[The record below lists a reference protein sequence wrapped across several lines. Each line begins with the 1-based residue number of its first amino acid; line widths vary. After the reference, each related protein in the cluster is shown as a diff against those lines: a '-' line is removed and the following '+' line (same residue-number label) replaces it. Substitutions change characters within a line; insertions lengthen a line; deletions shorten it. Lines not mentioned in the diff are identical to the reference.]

1 MVTFTTAFIIISYL
15 VNLVAVVNG
24 RFDKEYNKIFA
35 KIKKATPITGRI
47 ARQIE
52 NASQDIDKVEVIQP
66 DYSKPKSNMLLII
79 SKW

>member
-35 KIKKATPITGRI
+35 EIKKATPITGRI